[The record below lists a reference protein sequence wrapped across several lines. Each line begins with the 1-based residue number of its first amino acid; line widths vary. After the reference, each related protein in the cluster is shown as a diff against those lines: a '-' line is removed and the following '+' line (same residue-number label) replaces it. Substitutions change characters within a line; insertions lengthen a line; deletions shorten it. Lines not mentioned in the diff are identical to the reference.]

1 MSLVLARSEHPKCA
15 TECPLSGVKRTSKFK
30 SVTSAFDPKRTSTL
44 WARRCELV
52 REPRSLSERTA
63 RRPRFDPS
71 LARLTRKHIGHVRP
85 SVAAIEDKIIGSD
98 CRMRLIVDRQPDAA

>member
-1 MSLVLARSEHPKCA
+1 M
-15 TECPLSGVKRTSKFK
+15 
-30 SVTSAFDPKRTSTL
+30 SAFDPKRTSTL

-52 REPRSLSERTA
+52 RKPRSLSEWTA

-85 SVAAIEDKIIGSD
+85 
-98 CRMRLIVDRQPDAA
+98 